1 MKKEQMTIRLK
12 PLTKLVLT
20 KKSQEEKFQN
30 LNDFINNILEKYILK
45 KEEESKVLEKVN
57 HTNEEI
63 ENINLVLGKILEVM
77 SNK

>member
-1 MKKEQMTIRLK
+1 MKKEQLTIRLK
-12 PLTKLVLT
+12 PLTKIVLA
-20 KKSQEEKFQN
+20 KKSQEEKFEN
-30 LNDFINNILEKYILK
+30 LNDFINYILEKYILK

>member
-20 KKSQEEKFQN
+20 KKSQEEKFPN

-63 ENINLVLGKILEVM
+63 ENINLVLTKILEVM

>member
-12 PLTKLVLT
+12 PLTKIVLT
-20 KKSQEEKFQN
+20 KKSQEEKFEN
-30 LNDFINNILEKYILK
+30 LNDFINYILEKYILK
-45 KEEESKVLEKVN
+45 KEEESKILEKVN
-57 HTNEEI
+57 HTKEEI

>member
-1 MKKEQMTIRLK
+1 MKKEQLTIRLK
-12 PLTKLVLT
+12 PLTKIVLS
-20 KKSQEEKFQN
+20 KKSQEEKFEN
-30 LNDFINNILEKYILK
+30 LNDFINYILEKYILK

-63 ENINLVLGKILEVM
+63 ENINLVLTKILEVM

>member
-63 ENINLVLGKILEVM
+63 ENINLVLTKILEVM

>member
-1 MKKEQMTIRLK
+1 MTIRLK
-12 PLTKLVLT
+12 PLVKIVLT
-20 KKSQEEKFQN
+20 KKSQEEKFNN
-30 LNDFINNILEKYILK
+30 LNDFINDILEKYILK

>member
-45 KEEESKVLEKVN
+45 KEEESKILEKVN

>member
-12 PLTKLVLT
+12 PLTKLVLS
-20 KKSQEEKFQN
+20 KKSQEEKFEN
-30 LNDFINNILEKYILK
+30 LNDFINYILEKYILK

>member
-1 MKKEQMTIRLK
+1 MKKEQLTIRLK
-12 PLTKLVLT
+12 PLTKIVLS
-20 KKSQEEKFQN
+20 KKSQEEKFEN
-30 LNDFINNILEKYILK
+30 LNDFINYILEKYILK

>member
-12 PLTKLVLT
+12 PLVKIVLT
-20 KKSQEEKFQN
+20 KKSQEEKFNN
-30 LNDFINNILEKYILK
+30 LNDFINDILEKYILK